1 MLHSPKQFDLK
12 KNGKKLLNKD
22 ILQRRYQRIYHQLE
36 QLVSKTDNQIAH
48 MASIVAVLH
57 FKMPHYFWTGFYIL
71 QGGELIVGPYQGPI
85 ACQVLE
91 KKRGVC
97 WAGVESKKTIIVPDV
112 HKFPGH
118 ITCDS
123 RSNSEIV
130 VPLLNEEGQAW
141 AVLDVDSRQLNAFSE
156 VDKNWLE
163 KIVKLV

>member
-1 MLHSPKQFDLK
+1 M
-12 KNGKKLLNKD
+12 LNKD

-36 QLVSKTDNQIAH
+36 QLVFKTDNQIAH
-48 MASIVAVLH
+48 MASIAALLH
-57 FKMPHYFWTGFYIL
+57 FKMPHYFWNVFYSL
-71 QGGELIVGPYQGPI
+71 QGGELIVGPYQGPL

-97 WAGVESKKTIIVPDV
+97 WAGLERNKTIIVPDV

-130 VPLLNEEGQAW
+130 VPLLNREGQAW
-141 AVLDVDSRQLNAFSE
+141 AVLDVDRRQLNAFSE
-156 VDKNWLE
+156 VDQNWLE